1 MKAHLLVL
9 KQDNAD
15 DWSNAGQ
22 RLRFVV
28 VDLEKGKD
36 YPLNFVCLLPVRFGL
51 NEAKLTKFEE
61 RFGKESVQVAKTLL
75 TDALESEAD
84 EDVKIEIVRRLK
96 LFDSQVTR

>member
-1 MKAHLLVL
+1 MKAQLLVL

-15 DWSNAGQ
+15 DWSNAQQ

-28 VDLEKGKD
+28 VDLERGKA

-61 RFGKESVQVAKTLL
+61 RFGKESVEVAKTLL

-84 EDVKIEIVRRLK
+84 ENVKTEIARRLK
-96 LFDSQVTR
+96 IFESK